1 MTIFRYNTRRA
12 LLFALMGIFSI
23 IYASF
28 KVYEAVINSY
38 TPYITDYAFLMIVGA
53 WLVVYSSSLDKAIT
67 QKKFNARK
75 IEWQKQKE
83 QISRFRKRYDELKKK
98 RR

>member
-12 LLFALMGIFSI
+12 FLFALMGIFLI
-23 IYASF
+23 AYTSF
-28 KVYEAVINSY
+28 KVYEAVTNNNAS
-38 TPYITDYAFLMIVGA
+38 YITDHAFLMIIGTYAVI
-53 WLVVYSSSLDKAIT
+53 YSSSLDKAIM
-67 QKKFNARK
+67 QKKLNARK
-75 IEWQKQKE
+75 VEWQKQKE